1 MSDSHHHSERD
12 AEPAG
17 TERLSGRVL
26 IAVIAAG
33 LTTFAGIVV
42 ETSMN
47 ITFPTLMAEFEVST
61 EVVQWMTTGYLL
73 VVATMV
79 PLSSVLVRR
88 FTTRSLFVT
97 AVVLFAA
104 GVVMDAVAPDYAVLL
119 AGRLVQGVGT
129 GIALPLMFNIILHS
143 VPPARLG
150 MMMGVGTA
158 VTAVG
163 PAVGPTFG
171 GVVVSALGW
180 RWIFWILLP
189 VLLVSL
195 LLGLWAI
202 RQGRPTER
210 VGIDV
215 SSVLA
220 LAVTFTALVYGLNQA
235 ASEGWTS
242 WRTLGPL
249 AVGLIAGA
257 LFVLRSRR
265 IAQPLIRLD
274 VFSSVGF
281 RWAVAALFLLQ
292 FITLGLSY
300 LLPNQ
305 IQDVLG
311 FTALVAGLLVLPGA
325 VVGAIMS
332 PLGGRLL
339 DKLGPTRPVAAG
351 YLAALTALV
360 AFAIVS
366 RSMGAVVIIVIYVA
380 YMLGNGLV
388 AGNTLT
394 LGVRATAG
402 DLSTDANAAL
412 NTVQQVAGAFGTAIV
427 TTIVATSQGAF
438 TAGDGDAYVEAT
450 RTGTW
455 HAYIALAICGALA
468 LASAIGMLRA
478 SRSSVPESS

>member
-1 MSDSHHHSERD
+1 MSDARYGGED
-12 AEPAG
+12 KTQTAAPEG
-17 TERLSGRVL
+17 LSVRVL
-26 IAVIAAG
+26 AAVLAAG

-47 ITFPTLMAEFEVST
+47 ITFPTLMTEFGVST
-61 EVVQWMTTGYLL
+61 EDVQWMTTGYLL

-97 AVVLFAA
+97 AAVLFTIGIVIDALAA
-104 GVVMDAVAPDYAVLL
+104 SYSVLL
-119 AGRLVQGVGT
+119 GGRLVQGVGT

-150 MMMGVGTA
+150 MMIGVGTA

-180 RWIFWILLP
+180 RWIFWLLVP
-189 VLLVSL
+189 VLIVSL
-195 LLGLWAI
+195 MLGLWAI

-210 VGIDV
+210 VSIDAW
-215 SSVLA
+215 SVIA
-220 LAVTFTALVYGLNQA
+220 LAVTFMGLVYGVNQA

-242 WRTLGPL
+242 LWTLGPVML
-249 AVGLIAGA
+249 GLVAGA

-265 IAQPLIRLD
+265 IDEPLIRLE
-274 VFSSVGF
+274 VFASAGF
-281 RWAVAALFLLQ
+281 RFAITSLFLLQ
-292 FITLGLSY
+292 FMTLGLSY

-305 IQDVLG
+305 AQDVLG
-311 FTALVAGLLVLPGA
+311 FTALIAGLIVLPGA

-339 DKLGPTRPVAAG
+339 DKLGPARPVLAG
-351 YLAALTALV
+351 YLAVLV
-360 AFAIVS
+360 ALIAFALVS
-366 RSMGAVVIIVIYVA
+366 RSMTAVVMLVIYVV
-380 YMLGNGLV
+380 YMIGNGLV

-394 LGVRATAG
+394 LGVRAANPE
-402 DLSTDANAAL
+402 LSTDANAAL

-427 TTIVATSQGAF
+427 TTIVATSQNTL
-438 TAGDGDAYVEAT
+438 TASDGDAYVEAT

-455 HAYIALAICGALA
+455 HAYIALAICGAFA
-468 LASAIGMLRA
+468 LASAIGMIRA
-478 SRSSVPESS
+478 CRESAEVG